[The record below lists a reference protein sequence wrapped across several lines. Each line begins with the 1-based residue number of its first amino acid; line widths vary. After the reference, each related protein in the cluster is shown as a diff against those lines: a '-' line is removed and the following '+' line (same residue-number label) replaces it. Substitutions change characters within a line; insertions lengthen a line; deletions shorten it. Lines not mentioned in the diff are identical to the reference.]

1 MKFPVSGLNNVD
13 VVSADQPRGF
23 ISIIEMPA
31 VEAEVVGGQQ
41 AALNL
46 RGKSEIVFERPPFVL
61 IQMVEA
67 EALQWIADEPIG
79 LYGVVAN
86 FTQTIRTRFEPFERR
101 IHLSQ
106 QSRQL
111 RVGTSP
117 TSRGQRRLYPR
128 TALKQLF
135 PHCEIEIN
143 AHKTS
148 FWAESSNSMSP
159 EGRIRSRLKNR
170 FKI

>member
-13 VVSADQPRGF
+13 VVSADQPGGF

-31 VEAEVVGGQQ
+31 VEAEVVTGQQ

-79 LYGVVAN
+79 LHGVVAN

-101 IHLSQ
+101 VHLPQ

-111 RVGTSP
+111 RIGARP
-117 TSRGQRRLYPR
+117 NSRGHRRPYPLP
-128 TALKQLF
+128 ALEQLF
-135 PHCEIEIN
+135 PHREIEIN
-143 AHKTS
+143 TH
-148 FWAESSNSMSP
+148 
-159 EGRIRSRLKNR
+159 
-170 FKI
+170 